1 MKATTIPTKW
11 VTIIVIAMVSVFLLA
26 TGLYIP
32 SLPQISKQLA
42 VSNHLVQMSFNIYVL
57 FFGIS
62 QLISGPLSD
71 HLGRRWIAIGG
82 LLLFII
88 GTSFILMHET
98 PQTLLL
104 TRAIQGLG
112 SGAIA
117 VVAKAIFR
125 DIFHGPKLAVMLTY
139 TFMIGCIIPIIT
151 PVVGGYLTEHLGW
164 RSVFIVLFLFAIII
178 AGIVSYFLPETL
190 SKSERLPKLGLRQ
203 LIKNYYQL
211 LCNNRFLCY
220 AAILI
225 LNYTCMVIYMTYS
238 TFIFQQQLGVSA
250 EKFGL
255 ITLIPGSGFFLG
267 TLISNVI
274 SRVRTEHT
282 IFRLS
287 LCLVSGCAI
296 IFLYTGFTQ
305 QVSILNLSLAF
316 MLLMMSY
323 GMIFPSGLATA
334 LRPFNTLAGT
344 AAALYGFSQMV
355 GSALIAAF
363 INAIADISV
372 TLVGFATLGIAILFS
387 LLFNY
392 AKKLP

>member
-26 TGLYIP
+26 AGLYIP

-178 AGIVSYFLPETL
+178 AGIVSYCLPETL

-238 TFIFQQQLGVSA
+238 TFIFQQQ
-250 EKFGL
+250 
-255 ITLIPGSGFFLG
+255 FFL
-267 TLISNVI
+267 LF
-274 SRVRTEHT
+274 VR
-282 IFRLS
+282 
-287 LCLVSGCAI
+287 
-296 IFLYTGFTQ
+296 
-305 QVSILNLSLAF
+305 
-316 MLLMMSY
+316 
-323 GMIFPSGLATA
+323 A
-334 LRPFNTLAGT
+334 L
-344 AAALYGFSQMV
+344 
-355 GSALIAAF
+355 
-363 INAIADISV
+363 
-372 TLVGFATLGIAILFS
+372 
-387 LLFNY
+387 
-392 AKKLP
+392 KLKY